1 MPDLD
6 LSSASGTMCEL
17 DQDEGHA
24 VASIEKR
31 TRGGSVRWYTRYRDP
46 AGRQRTKTFDRKI
59 DAERYLTTVE
69 SSKLTGSY
77 IDPAAGRLTVGEW
90 AWRWLDGQ
98 THLKPTTRE
107 RYAGI
112 LRAHIEPQWGSIR
125 LADVSH
131 SAVQAWISEL
141 AHQRAPATTRKV
153 HRVLALVLAAA
164 VKDDRLVRNP
174 AAGISLPRVNAK
186 ERMYLSHEEVHEL
199 AEACGPYRL
208 VVLFLAYTGV
218 RFGEMAA
225 LRVRRLDL
233 LRRRA
238 QIAESVTLVRGVQT
252 WGTPKGHER
261 REVPIPRFLV
271 DELAAHVAGRDTDD
285 LVFQGVKGGALRAQ
299 VFQRAVLTET
309 ASALGLGGL
318 HPHALRHTAASLAIA
333 SGANIKVVQRML
345 GHKSA
350 TMTLDLYGHLFPDQ
364 LDEVADRLDAAAR
377 SVTPRAEGG
386 AAVTPIRT
394 ASASRNPT

>member
-1 MPDLD
+1 M
-6 LSSASGTMCEL
+6 
-17 DQDEGHA
+17 
-24 VASIEKR
+24 ASIEKR
-31 TRGGSVRWYTRYRDP
+31 TRNGRVRWYTRYRDP
-46 AGRQRTKTFDRKI
+46 AGNQRTKTFDRKI
-59 DAERYLTTVE
+59 DAERYLTNVE

-77 IDPAAGRLTVGEW
+77 IDPAAARMTVG
-90 AWRWLDGQ
+90 AWSRRWLEGQ
-98 THLKPTTRE
+98 THLKPSTRE

-112 LRAHIEPQWGSIR
+112 LRAHVEPRWGTTR

-131 SAVQAWISEL
+131 SAVQAWVSEL
-141 AHQRAPATTRKV
+141 AGQRSAATTRKV
-153 HRVLALVLAAA
+153 HRVLSLVLAAA

-174 AAGISLPRVNAK
+174 ASGISLPRVNAK

-199 AEACGPYRL
+199 ADACGPYRL

-233 LRRRA
+233 MRRRA
-238 QIAESVTLVRGVQT
+238 LIAESVTLVRGVQT

-271 DELAAHVAGRDTDD
+271 DELARHVVGRNPND
-285 LVFQGVKGGALRAQ
+285 LVFAGIRGGALRAQ
-299 VFQRAVLTET
+299 VFQRAVLTDT
-309 ASALGLGGL
+309 ADALGLGGL

-333 SGANIKVVQRML
+333 SGANIKVVQQML

-364 LDEVADRLDAAAR
+364 LDEVAERMDAAAR
-377 SVTPRAEGG
+377 ARSLPNRRRGSVTSISPQLRARRD
-386 AAVTPIRT
+386 ARP
-394 ASASRNPT
+394 

>member
-1 MPDLD
+1 L
-6 LSSASGTMCEL
+6 A
-17 DQDEGHA
+17 
-24 VASIEKR
+24 
-31 TRGGSVRWYTRYRDP
+31 
-46 AGRQRTKTFDRKI
+46 
-59 DAERYLTTVE
+59 
-69 SSKLTGSY
+69 GSY
-77 IDPAAGRLTVGEW
+77 IDPAAARLIVREW
-90 AWRWLDGQ
+90 ASRWLDGQ
-98 THLKPTTRE
+98 THLKPSTRE

-112 LRAHIEPQWGSIR
+112 LRAHIEPQWGTTR

-131 SAVQAWISEL
+131 SAIQAWISEL
-141 AHQRAPATTRKV
+141 AARRSPATTRKV
-153 HRVLALVLAAA
+153 HRVLSLVLAAA

-174 AAGISLPRVNAK
+174 AAGISLPRVTAK

-252 WGTPKGHER
+252 WGTPKGHDR

-271 DELAAHVAGRDTDD
+271 DELAGHVAGRGADD
-285 LVFQGVKGGALRAQ
+285 LVFPALKGGALRAQ

-333 SGANIKVVQRML
+333 SGANIKVVQQML

-364 LDEVADRLDAAAR
+364 LDEVADRMDAAAR
-377 SVTPRAEGG
+377 SLSASRSGR
-386 AAVTPIRT
+386 AAVTPIGAAGSTR
-394 ASASRNPT
+394 ASNLSG

>member
-1 MPDLD
+1 M
-6 LSSASGTMCEL
+6 
-17 DQDEGHA
+17 
-24 VASIEKR
+24 ASIEKR
-31 TRGGSVRWYTRYRDP
+31 TRNGRRRWYMRYRDP
-46 AGRQRTKTFDRKI
+46 SGKQRTKTFDRKI

-69 SSKLTGSY
+69 SSKLTGTY
-77 IDPAAGRLTVGEW
+77 IDPAAARLTVGVW
-90 AWRWLDGQ
+90 SRRWLEGQ
-98 THLKPTTRE
+98 THLKPSTRE

-112 LRAHIEPQWGSIR
+112 LRAHIEPRWGTTR
-125 LADVSH
+125 LADISH
-131 SAVQAWISEL
+131 SAIQGWISEL
-141 AHQRAPATTRKV
+141 AAKRSAATTRKV
-153 HRVLALVLAAA
+153 HRVLSLVLAAA

-186 ERMYLSHEEVHEL
+186 ERMYLSHEEVHRL
-199 AEACGPYRL
+199 AEACGSYRL
-208 VVLFLAYTGV
+208 IVLFLAYTGV

-233 LRRRA
+233 MRRRA
-238 QIAESVTLVRGVQT
+238 IIAESVTLVRGVQT

-261 REVPIPRFLV
+261 REVPVPRFLV
-271 DELAAHVAGRDTDD
+271 DELVVHVAGRDPHA
-285 LVFQGVKGGALRAQ
+285 LVFSGVKGGALRAQ

-333 SGANIKVVQRML
+333 SGANIKVVQQML

-364 LDEVADRLDAAAR
+364 LDEVADRMDAAAR
-377 SVTPRAEGG
+377 ALPALQVQGSVTPIG
-386 AAVTPIRT
+386 AARGPK
-394 ASASRNPT
+394 PTY